1 MAKKEMKEM
10 SFMDH
15 LEDLRWLLVRS
26 TSAIIILACGALA
39 LWHQSIKNERIV
51 ACLHGGFGCDELQ
64 LK

>member
-26 TSAIIILACGALA
+26 TSAIIILAC
-39 LWHQSIKNERIV
+39 
-51 ACLHGGFGCDELQ
+51 ACYITDFNIFQ
-64 LK
+64 VFLKKFILNFVLIYNKKIT